1 MRVRSEGEESLRVPC
16 RSGDERMH
24 IGASWYPEMWPESE
38 WVKDVARM
46 REVGFTLVRVFEFAW
61 HRFEPA
67 EGRYDFDWA
76 CRVMDLC
83 HKHGLQV
90 MVGTPTAAPP
100 AWLTSR
106 YPEVLRTA
114 GDGSRAEHGQRCHFN
129 FHSQRYRELAGKLI
143 ERMAQVFARHPA
155 LHSWQ
160 IDNEMGG
167 MDYGVETLERFHEWL
182 KTRYGTIETL
192 NQRWGLEF
200 WSQAY
205 DSFEQVPL
213 VTSGINARDIQER
226 HHPSLAFACARFQN
240 QGWTE
245 YIGHQV
251 GIIRRDSDKPV
262 AANITG
268 FVGGMDWAEHRVHLD
283 RVGASMY
290 ADRRY
295 YHYNLPRFDYMR
307 TMKGYAPYWL
317 METAPN
323 WSAGAR
329 TWNIHYDEQ
338 GPKLF
343 CWLSTI
349 LGGSMTLFWQWREH
363 WAGQEMLHGTC
374 VSATG
379 RWRPNKESW
388 AWISRTHAE
397 HGGWLLANPPMQAR
411 VGLLMTCESAW
422 SFGIDPTDDGMD
434 YASRFRDDWHG
445 SLCRAQIWRDVVP
458 EDADFAPYKVLALPM
473 MPIVSEST
481 RVRLKEWVRSGGTL
495 LLGPLTGWRS
505 EEYTAFT
512 DREFGGFEELMGA
525 TSALR
530 FTVQWVED
538 RVQIVFADGH
548 KTRTKTMCDG
558 YECHGAEVW

>member
-1 MRVRSEGEESLRVPC
+1 
-16 RSGDERMH
+16 
-24 IGASWYPEMWPESE
+24 
-38 WVKDVARM
+38 
-46 REVGFTLVRVFEFAW
+46 
-61 HRFEPA
+61 
-67 EGRYDFDWA
+67 
-76 CRVMDLC
+76 
-83 HKHGLQV
+83 
-90 MVGTPTAAPP
+90 
-100 AWLTSR
+100 
-106 YPEVLRTA
+106 
-114 GDGSRAEHGQRCHFN
+114 
-129 FHSQRYRELAGKLI
+129 
-143 ERMAQVFARHPA
+143 
-155 LHSWQ
+155 
-160 IDNEMGG
+160 
-167 MDYGVETLERFHEWL
+167 
-182 KTRYGTIETL
+182 
-192 NQRWGLEF
+192 
-200 WSQAY
+200 
-205 DSFEQVPL
+205 
-213 VTSGINARDIQER
+213 
-226 HHPSLAFACARFQN
+226 
-240 QGWTE
+240 
-245 YIGHQV
+245 
-251 GIIRRDSDKPV
+251 
-262 AANITG
+262 
-268 FVGGMDWAEHRVHLD
+268 
-283 RVGASMY
+283 
-290 ADRRY
+290 
-295 YHYNLPRFDYMR
+295 
-307 TMKGYAPYWL
+307 
-317 METAPN
+317 
-323 WSAGAR
+323 
-329 TWNIHYDEQ
+329 
-338 GPKLF
+338 
-343 CWLSTI
+343 
-349 LGGSMTLFWQWREH
+349 MTLFWQWREH

-558 YECHGAEVW
+558 YECHGAEVLARYEGGYGDSLPAVISNRFGKGRVITSGGMVDADTWTRLMLEACREHGIGPMAKAGGRVVVVPRANAAGEVVGHGVANLSDQMQSVTLARGGVDLLTGQRVDATFTALPFQPMVIRH